1 MDSVFKKLSFI
12 ISVCILLISISG
24 CSVEK
29 TNKNKQSD
37 LEFTVVKDEDI
48 PKELKRSIQE
58 KQESEFKLTYTEGDY
73 LYIAVGYGE
82 QETSGYSVQ
91 VNELYTT
98 SNAIY
103 LDSTLLGPK
112 KDETVHETLTYPY
125 LVLKTEYLDKKV
137 IFL

>member
-1 MDSVFKKLSFI
+1 MFKKIFI
-12 ISVCILLISISG
+12 VISVSILLISISG

-29 TNKNKQSD
+29 ADKNKQSD
-37 LEFTVVKDEDI
+37 LEFTVVKDEVI
-48 PKELKRSIQE
+48 PKELKRSIEE
-58 KQESEFKLTYTEGDY
+58 KQESEFKLTYTEGEY
-73 LYIAVGYGE
+73 LYIAIGYGE
-82 QETSGYSVQ
+82 QETSGYSIQ

-103 LDSTLLGPK
+103 LDTTLLGPK